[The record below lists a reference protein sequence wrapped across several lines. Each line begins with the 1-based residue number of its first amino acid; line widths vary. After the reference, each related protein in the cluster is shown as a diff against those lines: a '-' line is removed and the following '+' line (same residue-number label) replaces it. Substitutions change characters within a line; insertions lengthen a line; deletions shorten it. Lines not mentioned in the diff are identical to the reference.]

1 MSGPESLSQTGEEL
15 SSPGLY
21 SGAAGGKR
29 SGAGQMVSQWETR
42 RQRAERERRER
53 ERERE
58 RWLDNIPGVLW
69 PGRPRG
75 QDINITK
82 FYLLQNAKLKCC
94 LTDK

>member
-42 RQRAERERRER
+42 RQRAERGRER

-58 RWLDNIPGVLW
+58 REM
-69 PGRPRG
+69 
-75 QDINITK
+75 
-82 FYLLQNAKLKCC
+82 A
-94 LTDK
+94 